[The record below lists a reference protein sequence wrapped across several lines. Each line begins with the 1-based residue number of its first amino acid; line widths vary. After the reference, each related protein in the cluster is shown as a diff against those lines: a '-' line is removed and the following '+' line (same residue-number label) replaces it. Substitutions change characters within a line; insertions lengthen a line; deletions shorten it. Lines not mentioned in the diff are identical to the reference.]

1 MNALNNELNLT
12 MRLKCQYG
20 SLILNVEKN
29 NHAFLTSRL
38 NLSFDVMRFSGYY
51 ILTLTIYNIMATTL
65 IKSFCDIFFSIKG
78 KNIEFNDLV

>member
-29 NHAFLTSRL
+29 NHAFLTLRL

-65 IKSFCDIFFSIKG
+65 IKSFCDIFFQWEEKI
-78 KNIEFNDLV
+78 